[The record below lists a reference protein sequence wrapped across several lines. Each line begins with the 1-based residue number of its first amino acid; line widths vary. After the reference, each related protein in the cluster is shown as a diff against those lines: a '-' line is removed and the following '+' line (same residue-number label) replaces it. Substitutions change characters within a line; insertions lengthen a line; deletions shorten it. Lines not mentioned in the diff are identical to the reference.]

1 MGIGMILAAIAL
13 VWVFVYTLSYGIWT
27 WRQNNKVGGI
37 AVILL
42 SIISLVLPI
51 AVLLIRM

>member
-51 AVLLIRM
+51 AVLAIRM